1 MNELKIKSNP
11 DAKIFLIG
19 NKCDLKEKRKISKER
34 AENFAKSYGFDF
46 FTETSAKTGLNA
58 KEIFKEAALMLYSD
72 YCEYENSNIKK
83 EGFEIK
89 INENKFE
96 ENESELERREKKCC

>member
-1 MNELKIKSNP
+1 
-11 DAKIFLIG
+11 
-19 NKCDLKEKRKISKER
+19 
-34 AENFAKSYGFDF
+34 
-46 FTETSAKTGLNA
+46 
-58 KEIFKEAALMLYSD
+58 MLYND